1 MRPLFLS
8 LSFFLVLFLKGQGL
22 DCNLPAQSEYNLKE
36 IYNTTF
42 VDLISFAEVIN
53 YTGASE
59 VLKAKLNYPG
69 FPSQPRPKKIPT
81 ICLLHGGGFK
91 SDDTKNSPL
100 MVLFQDYF

>member
-42 VDLISFAEVIN
+42 VDLISFAEVKN
-53 YTGASE
+53 YTGA
-59 VLKAKLNYPG
+59 K
-69 FPSQPRPKKIPT
+69 
-81 ICLLHGGGFK
+81 
-91 SDDTKNSPL
+91 TKENTDH
-100 MVLFQDYF
+100 LFITWRRI